1 MSRAIGQTQV
11 EEHVRPPCAK
21 LLKPA
26 SSYECSEKSFSHKG
40 SDYKKTQNRFFQASL
55 VVFFCASARE
65 RNVAI
70 APVPGREKS
79 LPCLEVSAPQVTA
92 VLPSLRP

>member
-11 EEHVRPPCAK
+11 EEHERPPCAK

-26 SSYECSEKSFSHKG
+26 NSLECSEKSFSQKG
-40 SDYKKTQNRFFQASL
+40 LDHKKTQNRFSL
-55 VVFFCASARE
+55 AFPVVFFCASAAE

-70 APVPGREKS
+70 APMAG
-79 LPCLEVSAPQVTA
+79 
-92 VLPSLRP
+92 